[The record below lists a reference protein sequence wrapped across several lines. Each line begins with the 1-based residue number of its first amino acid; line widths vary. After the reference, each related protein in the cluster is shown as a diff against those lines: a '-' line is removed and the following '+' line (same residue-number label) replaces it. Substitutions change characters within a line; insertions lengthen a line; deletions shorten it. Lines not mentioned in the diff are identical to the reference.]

1 MKFKDLKVG
10 DEFYLKVVV
19 ANFSIGEKGEEVG
32 LWVEPKGL
40 GNYFGD
46 EFFSESDFNVLDVK
60 PVTKAERNAA
70 TKKRIAELKK
80 QIKQAES
87 ELIK

>member
-1 MKFKDLKVG
+1 MKFKDLKEG

-19 ANFSIGEKGEEVG
+19 ANFSQFRTEGGEEVG

-46 EFFSESDFNVLDVK
+46 VFFSESDFNVLDVK

-80 QIKQAES
+80 QIK
-87 ELIK
+87 